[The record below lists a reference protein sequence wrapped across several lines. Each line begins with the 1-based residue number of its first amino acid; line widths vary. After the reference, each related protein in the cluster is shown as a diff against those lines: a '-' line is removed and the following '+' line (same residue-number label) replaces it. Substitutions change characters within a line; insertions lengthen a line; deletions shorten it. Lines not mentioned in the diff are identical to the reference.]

1 MSERA
6 RNNRFAIVSP
16 TAHCDSE
23 SLPGWRAPV
32 GGDAERRGSWRAI
45 RLLACIAPFSICCVT
60 AVADVTAYVGA
71 TLIDGTGRAP
81 VANATV
87 LVEND
92 RFLAAGPGIDVP
104 EGARVVD
111 VRGKWIVPGLIDSH
125 VHFMTSGRMYT
136 RPAFFDLTDKVPYEE
151 EVEWIKAHIP
161 DTLRAFMCS
170 GVTGVLSLGGPS
182 LEYNTRE
189 LAAGMDDAPT
199 VFIGHGVIAHAPRFV
214 AERTIPPWDGELT
227 LKPVLSA
234 EEGIAAVREAVARG
248 ADLVKTA
255 VDDRG
260 SALLRAALWWWD
272 WRELEAAI
280 IEEAARHGLMVTT
293 HAHALEYARGML
305 ELGVASLQHIP
316 ADKPVDEAFIALVKD
331 KGAIVVPTLGLRKRT
346 FIELFTKEIDLLP
359 IEETCSVPGVV
370 ESWYEPL
377 PPIDDQSTRYRE
389 QGRIAAANVKTL
401 FDAGVPLAVATD
413 TGMIGLAAGSS
424 MHVELRALNQA
435 GIPASYLIKAAT
447 LNSARVAGKEESYGS
462 VEAGKF
468 ADFLILAANPID
480 DIANLQ
486 AIEQVVKHG
495 RAFSQDELLPLDH
508 R

>member
-1 MSERA
+1 MIR
-6 RNNRFAIVSP
+6 
-16 TAHCDSE
+16 
-23 SLPGWRAPV
+23 LPGYV
-32 GGDAERRGSWRAI
+32 V
-45 RLLACIAPFSICCVT
+45 LLSICCTT
-60 AVADVTAYVGA
+60 AVAEVTAYAGA
-71 TLIDGTGRAP
+71 TLIDGTGRTA
-81 VANATV
+81 VENATV
-87 LVEND
+87 LIEGD
-92 RFLAAGPGIDVP
+92 RIVAAGPGVEIP
-104 EGARVVD
+104 EGAHVID
-111 VRGKWIVPGLIDSH
+111 VRGKWVVPGLIDSH
-125 VHFMTSGRMYT
+125 IHFMTSGRMYT
-136 RPAFFDLTDKVPYEE
+136 RPAFFDLTDRVPYEE
-151 EVEWIKAHIP
+151 EVEWIKAHVP

-182 LEYNTRE
+182 LEYEARE

-214 AERTIPPWDGELT
+214 AERMIPPWDGELT
-227 LKPVLSA
+227 LKPALSA
-234 EEGIAAVREAVARG
+234 EEGIAYVREAAAQG

-280 IEEAARHGLMVTT
+280 IDEAARHGLMVTT
-293 HAHALEYARGML
+293 HAHALEYARGMI
-305 ELGVASLQHIP
+305 ELGAASLQHIP
-316 ADKPVDEAFIALVKD
+316 ADKRVDDAFIELARD
-331 KGAIVVPTLGLRKRT
+331 KGVIVVPTLGLRKRT
-346 FIELFTKEIDLLP
+346 FIELFTKDIDLLP

-389 QGRIAAANVKTL
+389 QGEIAAANAKAL

-435 GIPASYLIKAAT
+435 GIPASYLIQAAT
-447 LNSARVAGKEESYGS
+447 LNSARVAGSEDRYGS

-468 ADFLILAANPID
+468 ADFLILSANPVD

-486 AIEQVVKHG
+486 AIERVVKHG
-495 RAFSQDELLPLDH
+495 REFAQSELLPTPHVSPAHADDL
-508 R
+508 